1 MSNDR
6 IDSPSTAAVTALT
19 ESDFTSHEWAKIST
33 LCSEYVRLQ
42 SVKSDIESDMSELKE
57 SVEAVIRSTLEITP
71 TTPLPLISSSNW
83 LAKPQSRTTQRINA
97 NKLIEHGIE
106 KEVIDE
112 CTDTT
117 ITHFLQIEDPNKRKG
132 KGKGRKKGQQD
143 VSEELISI
151 FGSGD

>member
-1 MSNDR
+1 MKSQNESN
-6 IDSPSTAAVTALT
+6 TVATLT
-19 ESDFTSHEWAKIST
+19 ESDFTPHEWAKIST

-42 SVKSDIESDMSELKE
+42 SAKSDIESDMSELKE
-57 SVEAVIRSTLEITP
+57 SVEAIIRSTLEISN
-71 TTPLPLISSSNW
+71 TTPLPFISSSNW

-117 ITHFLQIEDPNKRKG
+117 TTHFLQIEDPNKRKG
-132 KGKGRKKGQQD
+132 KGRKKEQD
-143 VSEELISI
+143 VSEELMNI
-151 FGSGD
+151 FGEQQL